1 MKIAYKLRAFAI
13 TGVGHYTMRLSFY
26 KPPLFSGD
34 YKMTDPCISSGENM
48 GGGVSIKKIYLYIFL
63 LHVGVIKSWF
73 LLNLSCIDSSC
84 HLITFGEHCLIK

>member
-13 TGVGHYTMRLSFY
+13 TGLGSGSLEPSFY
-26 KPPLFSGD
+26 KPPLFSGG

-63 LHVGVIKSWF
+63 TTCWGYKIMVPFKLVMYR
-73 LLNLSCIDSSC
+73 L
-84 HLITFGEHCLIK
+84 